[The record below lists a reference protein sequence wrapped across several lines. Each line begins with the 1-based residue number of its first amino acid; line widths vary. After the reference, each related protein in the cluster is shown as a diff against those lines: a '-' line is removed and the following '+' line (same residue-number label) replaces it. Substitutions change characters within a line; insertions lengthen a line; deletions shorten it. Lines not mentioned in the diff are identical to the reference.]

1 MKNKSEF
8 DMRTKIK
15 FKILSLCTLNQN
27 ELFQSFI
34 GNNNK
39 RNRKFKIM
47 KYLIILILVLNISC
61 KDNYITIPRNLNEA
75 KERKAFIKE
84 FVGDKSIISIN
95 NKNYLI
101 KVVYLTYLID
111 SKNVHKQACSLII
124 KTIDCKTQNNKFP
137 MEYLNIKIKIDKS
150 YFNVYNRYLNLV
162 CDIPEDTK
170 VFQLMYF
177 ENKIEKVINF
187 KQK

>member
-1 MKNKSEF
+1 
-8 DMRTKIK
+8 
-15 FKILSLCTLNQN
+15 
-27 ELFQSFI
+27 
-34 GNNNK
+34 
-39 RNRKFKIM
+39 
-47 KYLIILILVLNISC
+47 
-61 KDNYITIPRNLNEA
+61 
-75 KERKAFIKE
+75 
-84 FVGDKSIISIN
+84 
-95 NKNYLI
+95 
-101 KVVYLTYLID
+101 
-111 SKNVHKQACSLII
+111 
-124 KTIDCKTQNNKFP
+124 